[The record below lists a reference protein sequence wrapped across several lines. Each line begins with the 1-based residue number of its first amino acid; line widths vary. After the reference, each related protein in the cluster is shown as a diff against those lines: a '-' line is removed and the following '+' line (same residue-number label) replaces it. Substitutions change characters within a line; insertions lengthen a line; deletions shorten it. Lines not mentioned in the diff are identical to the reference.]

1 VASTQINTYHV
12 LVWTQL
18 IFGAF
23 LFMLCGI
30 IAVFPNI
37 KKLISFL
44 LSEILHF
51 FNADKV
57 IVDLNLGENVHQN

>member
-1 VASTQINTYHV
+1 
-12 LVWTQL
+12 
-18 IFGAF
+18 
-23 LFMLCGI
+23 MLCGI